1 MHMGMIIT
9 GIATEGC
16 SFPNAVI
23 LTTSG
28 RVCPEQSRR
37 KESMRRQMCLSSY
50 KFPNWICVSM
60 IAERCTLRWLEKT
73 AWILRCAQNDILPL
87 SIGIT

>member
-60 IAERCTLRWLEKT
+60 IARKMHAQVARKDRMDSSLRSE
-73 AWILRCAQNDILPL
+73 
-87 SIGIT
+87 